1 MYQLPLP
8 APIKSFIRKAL
19 PNNLWRRLKEMQRQA
34 AFEGPGPYSFDE
46 LIILRHI
53 DAQPGV
59 VPFFVDIGA
68 QDGVLGSQTL
78 ALAKRG
84 WSGINYE
91 ADTDL
96 FVGMKARYA
105 ALDSV
110 KIRQELVTPDG
121 IAEILKR
128 DGAPENFG
136 FLSLDIDS
144 FDYYVLHNIL
154 ESYTPSV
161 ICVEINEMIPPP
173 IIFAVEYRAD
183 AMWSGDRFQGFSIQA
198 AKNLCNRFGYRIG
211 ELHYNNLLLVKSP
224 TGAPPVS
231 DEEIEAAY
239 RTGYADRPDRDKLFP
254 WNMEFRDL
262 LSASPED
269 ALDSLRQLFA
279 DRLDRCSLSIG
290 VEHAK

>member
-1 MYQLPLP
+1 MYELPLP
-8 APIKSFIRKAL
+8 SSIKTLIRKAI
-19 PNNLWRRLKEMQRQA
+19 PDELWRRLKEMQRQV
-34 AFEGPGPYSFDE
+34 AFDGSGPYSFDE
-46 LIILRHI
+46 PAILRQI
-53 DAQPGV
+53 DAQADI

-91 ADTDL
+91 ADTSL
-96 FVGMKARYA
+96 FEGMKARYA
-105 ALDSV
+105 ALPPI
-110 KIRQELVTPDG
+110 KIRRQLVTPDT

-173 IIFAVEYRAD
+173 IVFAVEYRAD

-198 AKNLCNRFGYRIG
+198 AKNLCHRFGYAIG
-211 ELHYNNLLLVKSP
+211 ELHYNNLLLVKAP
-224 TGAPPVS
+224 ADAPPVS
-231 DEEIEAAY
+231 DEEIVNAY
-239 RTGYADRPDRDKLFP
+239 RDGYANRVDRDRLFP
-254 WNMEFRDL
+254 WNVEYGDL
-262 LSASPED
+262 LLAPPQE
-269 ALDSLRQLFA
+269 ALQTLTRLFD
-279 DRLDRCSLSIG
+279 DRLDHCHLSIG
-290 VEHAK
+290 GEATL